1 MRSTM
6 INRFALAL
14 LLQASFLYA
23 GQSESRSYVSQL
35 LGMTVSYV
43 VILPDSYAQDSA
55 QGKRFPVLYLLHCA
69 GCSDLTWLA
78 ANFGNMETLI
88 DSVHCIAV
96 APSDNDRY
104 GWWLDS
110 PLHPTYAHSRFLVEE
125 LKPIID
131 SSYATLPGRRSTGV
145 AGWSMGGFGALHNII
160 QHPDVYGSAF
170 SIKGGVDPTLP
181 LNPDWQGNNFG
192 LFFDLGDS
200 PADTVNWNAVNILLN
215 IHRLKTDSV
224 HLGSYGGRNDEWFAV
239 ENRRLDT
246 IMTGLSMPHLF
257 FETDEDH
264 VGIPDSSMLRVLRF
278 FDSVFVNSL
287 APVLPRAGSNAKAQR
302 QAAPAGTIAWYDVR
316 GRRLA
321 AFPVIDKRNLHGASG
336 IRIGMMPRYGARVFF
351 YAAP

>member
-257 FETDEDH
+257 LRPTKTTSAFRTPPCSGCSDFLIRYSS
-264 VGIPDSSMLRVLRF
+264 IPWPPSSRVQGLTRRHN
-278 FDSVFVNSL
+278 D
-287 APVLPRAGSNAKAQR
+287 R
-302 QAAPAGTIAWYDVR
+302 
-316 GRRLA
+316 RRLRAPLRGTTSGA
-321 AFPVIDKRNLHGASG
+321 AGWRRFL
-336 IRIGMMPRYGARVFF
+336 
-351 YAAP
+351 

>member
-1 MRSTM
+1 M
-6 INRFALAL
+6 IKRLALAL
-14 LLQASFLYA
+14 LLQASSLYA
-23 GQSESRSYVSQL
+23 GQSEIKSYVSPL
-35 LGMTVSYV
+35 LDMTVSYV
-43 VILPDSYAQDSA
+43 VILPDSYARDTA

-69 GCSDLTWLA
+69 GCNNLTWLA
-78 ANFGNMETLI
+78 PNSGNMETLI
-88 DSVHCIAV
+88 DSVHFIAV
-96 APSDNDRY
+96 APYDNNRY

-125 LKPIID
+125 LKQIID
-131 SSYATLPGRRSTGV
+131 SSYATLPGRQSTGV

-200 PADTVNWNAVNILLN
+200 LADTVNWNAVNILLN
-215 IHRLKTDSV
+215 IHSLKTDSV

-246 IMTGLSMPHLF
+246 IMTGLSMAHLF

-278 FDSVFVNSL
+278 FDSVFVNSP
-287 APVLPRAGSNAKAQR
+287 ASVLPRAGFNAKAQR
-302 QAAPAGTIAWYDVR
+302 QAMPAGTVAWYDVR

-321 AFPVIDKRNLHGASG
+321 AFPAIDKRHLHNASG
-336 IRIGMMPRYGARVFF
+336 IRIAVTTDGGARVFF
-351 YAAP
+351 CAAP